1 MAGAAIHQVSPA
13 PVTSVRTP
21 EDKRNRWLIPV
32 LVIPR
37 PQRLDPH
44 FASGRPPQAD
54 QGYSGGCRAAA
65 LSGVAP
71 AFIHSAQAQDARGRI
86 TILSAEP
93 FYGSWD
99 PSAHTILANIHA
111 EWNTFDRLMALD
123 WDTKELKPQLAE
135 SWTFVEPT
143 VLEMKLRAGVAFHD
157 GQPFGAKDVKASIE
171 YMTSDEVVHRTW
183 YREALTVDVIDDLTV
198 HIKSA
203 APYPGLLYTLPIT
216 AIMAESDVADPANK
230 LAVKYNGTGP
240 FKWGEFGQE
249 TLTFEANDA
258 YWGGAPGLAGFTF
271 QYVSDPGTRLAA
283 LQTGEAHVIERV
295 ESEQIPEIQNNPDL
309 AVSTALATENK
320 WLLFKAKMPH
330 MDNKALRLAI
340 SHAIDRS
347 VIVDSLLEGHGRAC
361 DSHLAPAFFGY
372 TAMANTPPYDPELA
386 KQYLA
391 EAGFPEGA
399 GLDTLKYITSV
410 GFYPKTRE
418 YGQFITQSLNDI
430 GINID
435 FQPLETSAWLDGVLS
450 DTSAHLCDTGW
461 MPPGIDPDL
470 VLKAFFYE
478 DGWVTNYN
486 DPEVNAL
493 LDKEGTA
500 DPDARLAIIADELLP
515 KLMAD
520 MPALPLFTSELIY
533 GSSAKVTGF
542 KGNPNSTWDLLA
554 VTVSE

>member
-1 MAGAAIHQVSPA
+1 MAQSRSRGFSAISRPLDRRALLKGSAAVAGAAAI
-13 PVTSVRTP
+13 
-21 EDKRNRWLIPV
+21 
-32 LVIPR
+32 
-37 PQRLDPH
+37 
-44 FASGRPPQAD
+44 G
-54 QGYSGGCRAAA
+54 
-65 LSGVAP
+65 GVAP
-71 AFIHSAQAQDARGRI
+71 GFARSVKAQGERGRI

-93 FYGSWD
+93 FFGSWD

-111 EWNTFDRLMALD
+111 EWNTFDRLIALD
-123 WDTKELKPQLAE
+123 WDTQELKPQLAE
-135 SWTFVEPT
+135 SWTFIEPT
-143 VLEMKLRAGVAFHD
+143 VLEMKLRSGVTFHD
-157 GQPFGAKDVKASIE
+157 GQTFGAKDVKASLE
-171 YMTSDEVVHRTW
+171 YMTSDAVVHRTW
-183 YREALTVDVIDDLTV
+183 YREALTVDVVDDLTV

-216 AIMAESDVADPANK
+216 SIMAESDVMDPANT

-249 TLTFEANDA
+249 TLTFEANDD
-258 YWGGAPGLAGFTF
+258 YWAGPPGLDGFTF

-283 LQTGEAHVIERV
+283 LQTGEAHIIERV
-295 ESEQIPEIQNNPDL
+295 ESEQIPEIENNPDL
-309 AVSTALATENK
+309 SVSTALATENK

-340 SHAIDRS
+340 SYAIDRT
-347 VIVDSLLEGHGRAC
+347 VIVDSLLEGHGRVC

-372 TAMANTPPYDPELA
+372 TPMPNAPVYDVEKA

-391 EAGFPEGA
+391 EAGFPNGE
-399 GLDTLKYITSV
+399 GLDTLTYITSV

-418 YGQFITQSLNDI
+418 YGQFITQSLNEI

-435 FQPLETSAWLDGVLS
+435 FQALETAAWLEGVLS
-450 DTSAHLCDTGW
+450 DTSAHLADTGW

-486 DPEVNAL
+486 DPEINAL

-500 DPDARLAIIADELLP
+500 DPDERLGIIANELLP
-515 KLMAD
+515 KLMED

-533 GSSAKVTGF
+533 GSSNTVSGF
-542 KGNPNSTWDLLA
+542 KGNPNSTWDLHA
-554 VTVSE
+554 VTLSQ